1 MFTRNIVSEKE
12 KKIREGMFMMGL
24 NETALFWSW
33 LILYFL
39 EYTVFSIV
47 ATIIMYIYIYYYYYL
62 FSGPMLK
69 YSEWIYLFLMLFFFG
84 LCVVTFTNMVCS
96 LFTRT
101 KTAVIGVIGVYI
113 LFYLPCGFTADQG
126 NSRNLKLSLSVFFPV
141 AFDMGMGTFSVLE
154 SDGVV

>member
-47 ATIIMYIYIYYYYYL
+47 ATIIMYIYLLLLL
-62 FSGPMLK
+62 F
-69 YSEWIYLFLMLFFFG
+69 I
-84 LCVVTFTNMVCS
+84 
-96 LFTRT
+96 
-101 KTAVIGVIGVYI
+101 
-113 LFYLPCGFTADQG
+113 
-126 NSRNLKLSLSVFFPV
+126 
-141 AFDMGMGTFSVLE
+141 
-154 SDGVV
+154 